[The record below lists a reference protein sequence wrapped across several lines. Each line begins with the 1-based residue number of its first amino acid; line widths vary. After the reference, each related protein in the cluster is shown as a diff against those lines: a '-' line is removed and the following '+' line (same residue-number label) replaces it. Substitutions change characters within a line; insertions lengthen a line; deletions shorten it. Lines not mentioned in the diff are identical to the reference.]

1 MRGFA
6 AASAPP
12 ARRRWKGPAVAV
24 LALVVVVFSLLV
36 PLAFLLGIHSH
47 FRSGKLA
54 GDLLPSE
61 VKNNHI
67 TNFSSLGVQST
78 SKRNSTTSNF
88 RPVNVTFHEEKNT
101 RSHHKSE
108 DVTSQ
113 MKAYSTSQL
122 APSEPLP
129 TLSAR
134 NNDSSTENKFGSLLG
149 YESGR
154 PCQPKFGT
162 YCLWSIENREAM
174 KDSYVKRLKDQLFI
188 ARAYYPIIA
197 KLHGQEKL
205 TREIKQNI
213 QDHEHMLMVAIL
225 DTDLP
230 PAVGKKIDRMDQTI
244 ARAKTC
250 TTDCNY
256 PEKKLRQILD
266 STEDEANFHMM
277 QSAFLYQLGV
287 HTMPKSLHCLSMR
300 LTVEYFKS
308 SSRDME
314 HLQPSKTG
322 GSKLFHYVIFS
333 RNVLA
338 VSVAINSTVVNS
350 KVTRNIIFHIVTDAQ
365 NYYAMKVWFARHSFE
380 EATIRVINLEEPN
393 LQNLKEGLVQL
404 SLSEEFRVSIRKK
417 DQPAAHIRT
426 EYISVFGH
434 SHFLLSDIF
443 RSLKKVVVLDDDV
456 VVQRDLSP
464 LWSLNMEGKVN
475 GAMEFCGMR
484 LGQLQAYLGKNNHNA
499 TSCVWMSGL
508 NVVDLEKWREHNVTG
523 TYLQLLQNLQTNGEV
538 SWRAAA
544 LPASLLAFSNLIY
557 PLEKKWILSG
567 LGYDYGIGENAIQ
580 SAILLHYNGNMKPW
594 LDLGIPKYKWYWKKF
609 LAPGSRFMDECKVIL

>member
-12 ARRRWKGPAVAV
+12 ARRRWKRPAVAV
-24 LALVVVVFSLLV
+24 LALVVVFSLLV

-47 FRSGKLA
+47 FPSGKLA

-61 VKNNHI
+61 VKKNHI

-78 SKRNSTTSNF
+78 SKRNSITSNF
-88 RPVNVTFHEEKNT
+88 LPVNVTFHEEKDT
-101 RSHHKSE
+101 RSHRKSE

-134 NNDSSTENKFGSLLG
+134 NNDSSTKNKFSSLPG
-149 YESGR
+149 DESGR
-154 PCQPKFGT
+154 PCQPKFGS
-162 YCLWSIENREAM
+162 YCLWSIENREAV

-230 PAVGKKIDRMDQTI
+230 SVVGKKIDRMDQTI

-300 LTVEYFKS
+300 LTVEYFKL
-308 SSRDME
+308 SSRDMG

-322 GSKLFHYVIFS
+322 VSK
-333 RNVLA
+333 
-338 VSVAINSTVVNS
+338 
-350 KVTRNIIFHIVTDAQ
+350 Q
-365 NYYAMKVWFARHSFE
+365 
-380 EATIRVINLEEPN
+380 
-393 LQNLKEGLVQL
+393 
-404 SLSEEFRVSIRKK
+404 
-417 DQPAAHIRT
+417 
-426 EYISVFGH
+426 
-434 SHFLLSDIF
+434 
-443 RSLKKVVVLDDDV
+443 
-456 VVQRDLSP
+456 
-464 LWSLNMEGKVN
+464 
-475 GAMEFCGMR
+475 
-484 LGQLQAYLGKNNHNA
+484 
-499 TSCVWMSGL
+499 
-508 NVVDLEKWREHNVTG
+508 
-523 TYLQLLQNLQTNGEV
+523 LQTNGEV

-544 LPASLLAFSNLIY
+544 LLASLLAFSNLIY

-567 LGYDYGIGENAIQ
+567 LGYDYGIGRT
-580 SAILLHYNGNMKPW
+580 K
-594 LDLGIPKYKWYWKKF
+594 
-609 LAPGSRFMDECKVIL
+609 

>member
-12 ARRRWKGPAVAV
+12 ARRRWKRPAVAV
-24 LALVVVVFSLLV
+24 LALVVVFSLLV

-47 FRSGKLA
+47 FPSGKLA

-61 VKNNHI
+61 VKKNHI

-78 SKRNSTTSNF
+78 SKRNSITSNF
-88 RPVNVTFHEEKNT
+88 LPVNVTFHEEKDT
-101 RSHHKSE
+101 RSHRKSE

-134 NNDSSTENKFGSLLG
+134 NNDSSTKNKFSSLPG
-149 YESGR
+149 DESGR
-154 PCQPKFGT
+154 PCQPKFGS
-162 YCLWSIENREAM
+162 YCLWSIENREAV

-230 PAVGKKIDRMDQTI
+230 SVVGKKIDRMDQTI

-300 LTVEYFKS
+300 LTVEYFKL
-308 SSRDME
+308 SSRDMG

-322 GSKLFHYVIFS
+322 VSK
-333 RNVLA
+333 NVLA
-338 VSVAINSTVVNS
+338 VSVAINSIVVNS
-350 KVTRNIIFHIVTDAQ
+350 RVTRNVIFHIVTDAQ
-365 NYYAMKVWFARHSFE
+365 NYYTMKVWFARHSFE
-380 EATIRVINLEEPN
+380 EATIHVINLEEHN
-393 LQNLKEGLVQL
+393 LQNLKEGL
-404 SLSEEFRVSIRKK
+404 SFRVSIHKK

-464 LWSLNMEGKVN
+464 LWSLDVEGKVN
-475 GAMEFCGMR
+475 GAMEFCGVR
-484 LGQLQAYLGKNNHNA
+484 LGQLQAYLGKNNHYA
-499 TSCVWMSGL
+499 TSCLDVWTKQ
-508 NVVDLEKWREHNVTG
+508 KWREHNVTG
-523 TYLQLLQNLQTNGEV
+523 MYLQLLQNLQTNGEV

-544 LPASLLAFSNLIY
+544 LLASLLAFSNLIY

-567 LGYDYGIGENAIQ
+567 LGYDYGIGENAIKN
-580 SAILLHYNGNMKPW
+580 AILLHYNGNMKP
-594 LDLGIPKYKWYWKKF
+594 
-609 LAPGSRFMDECKVIL
+609 